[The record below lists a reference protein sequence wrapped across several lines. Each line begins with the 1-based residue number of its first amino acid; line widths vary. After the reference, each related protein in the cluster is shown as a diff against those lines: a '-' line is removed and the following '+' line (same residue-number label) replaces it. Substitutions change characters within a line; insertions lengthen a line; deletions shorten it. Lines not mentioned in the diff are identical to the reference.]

1 MVHVPERREIW
12 ESDLVLLK
20 IVFSAVLIYG
30 LVVASL
36 YLFQRRILFVPGTTP
51 PDREAVGVPDMNDA
65 DLMTDDGLTLR
76 SWYRAAMP
84 GRPTVVYFQG
94 NAGTIGG
101 RGFKARSLMDH
112 GYGVLLVGHRGYGGN
127 PGYPSEVGLIDDG
140 RAALEFLA
148 TQGVRAKNIILYGES
163 LGSGVVVALA
173 AGMSGE
179 EQPGAIILE
188 APFTSIVE
196 IAASRYRF
204 IPVRFL
210 IKDRFDS
217 LARVDQIHAPMLI
230 LHGAR
235 DGVINIQHGKTLH
248 EAANEPKLFVMFDEG
263 RHSDLYDHG
272 ALEAIVGF
280 VDDLWDN

>member
-1 MVHVPERREIW
+1 MLHVPERREIW

-36 YLFQRRILFVPGTTP
+36 YLFQRRILFVPGTTLL
-51 PDREAVGVPDMNDA
+51 DREAVGVPDMNDA
-65 DLMTDDGLTLR
+65 DLISDDGLTLR

-84 GRPTVVYFQG
+84 RRPTIVYFQG
-94 NAGTIGG
+94 NAGTISG
-101 RGFKARSLMDH
+101 RGFKARPLMDH

-127 PGYPSEVGLIDDG
+127 PGFPSEDGLIDDG
-140 RAALEFLA
+140 RAALKFLA
-148 TQGVRAKNIILYGES
+148 AQGVRAKDIILYGES
-163 LGSGVVVALA
+163 LGSGVAVALA
-173 AGMSGE
+173 AGMSDE
-179 EQPGAIILE
+179 EPPGAIILE

-204 IPVRFL
+204 VPVRFL

-248 EAANEPKLFVMFDEG
+248 EAANEPKQFVLFDEG

-272 ALEAIVGF
+272 ALEAVVGF
-280 VDDLWDN
+280 VDNLWDN

>member
-1 MVHVPERREIW
+1 M
-12 ESDLVLLK
+12 VLLK

-36 YLFQRRILFVPGTTP
+36 YLFQRRILFVPGTTLL
-51 PDREAVGVPDMNDA
+51 DREAVGVPDMNDA
-65 DLMTDDGLTLR
+65 DLISDDGLTLR

-84 GRPTVVYFQG
+84 RRPTIVYFQG
-94 NAGTIGG
+94 NAGTISG
-101 RGFKARSLMDH
+101 RGFKARPLMDH

-127 PGYPSEVGLIDDG
+127 PGFPSEDGLIDDG
-140 RAALEFLA
+140 RAALKFLA
-148 TQGVRAKNIILYGES
+148 AQGVRAKDIILYGES
-163 LGSGVVVALA
+163 LGSGVAVALA
-173 AGMSGE
+173 AGMSDE
-179 EQPGAIILE
+179 EPPGAIILE

-204 IPVRFL
+204 VPVRFL

-248 EAANEPKLFVMFDEG
+248 EAANEPKQFVLFDEG

-272 ALEAIVGF
+272 ALEAVVGF
-280 VDDLWDN
+280 VDNLWDN

>member
-1 MVHVPERREIW
+1 MLHIPERREIW

-140 RAALEFLA
+140 QAALEFLA

-173 AGMSGE
+173 AGISGE

-188 APFTSIVE
+188 APLTSIVE
-196 IAASRYRF
+196 IAASRYRWGHF
-204 IPVRFL
+204 
-210 IKDRFDS
+210 
-217 LARVDQIHAPMLI
+217 
-230 LHGAR
+230 
-235 DGVINIQHGKTLH
+235 
-248 EAANEPKLFVMFDEG
+248 
-263 RHSDLYDHG
+263 
-272 ALEAIVGF
+272 
-280 VDDLWDN
+280 

>member
-1 MVHVPERREIW
+1 MLHVPERREIW

-36 YLFQRRILFVPGTTP
+36 YLFQRRILFVPGTTLL
-51 PDREAVGVPDMNDA
+51 DREAVGVPDMNDA
-65 DLMTDDGLTLR
+65 DLISDDGLTLR

-84 GRPTVVYFQG
+84 RRPTIVYFQG
-94 NAGTIGG
+94 NAGTISG
-101 RGFKARSLMDH
+101 RGFKARPLMDH

-127 PGYPSEVGLIDDG
+127 PGFPSEDGLIDDG
-140 RAALEFLA
+140 RAALKFLA
-148 TQGVRAKNIILYGES
+148 AQGVRAKDIILYGES
-163 LGSGVVVALA
+163 LGSGVAVALA
-173 AGMSGE
+173 AGMSDE
-179 EQPGAIILE
+179 EPPGAIILE

-204 IPVRFL
+204 VPVRFL

-248 EAANEPKLFVMFDEG
+248 EAANEPKQFVLFDEG
-263 RHSDLYDHG
+263 RHSDLYDYG
-272 ALEAIVGF
+272 ALEAVVGF
-280 VDDLWDN
+280 VDNLWDN

>member
-1 MVHVPERREIW
+1 MLHVPERREIW
-12 ESDLVLLK
+12 GSDLVLLK

-51 PDREAVGVPDMNDA
+51 LDREAVGVPDMNDA
-65 DLMTDDGLTLR
+65 DLITDDGLTLR

-84 GRPTVVYFQG
+84 RRPTIVYFQG

-101 RGFKARSLMDH
+101 RGFKARPLMDH

-127 PGYPSEVGLIDDG
+127 PGFPSESGLIDDG
-140 RAALEFLA
+140 RAALKFLA
-148 TQGVRAKNIILYGES
+148 AQGVRAKDIILYGES
-163 LGSGVVVALA
+163 LGSGVAVALA
-173 AGMSGE
+173 AGMSDE
-179 EQPGAIILE
+179 EPPGAIILE

-204 IPVRFL
+204 VPVRFL

-217 LARVDQIHAPMLI
+217 LARVDQIHSPMLI

-235 DGVINIQHGKTLH
+235 DGVIDSQQGKTLY
-248 EAANEPKLFVMFDEG
+248 EAANEPKQFVLFDEG

-272 ALEAIVGF
+272 ALEAVVGF
-280 VDDLWDN
+280 VDNLWDN